1 MCAHFNS
8 QEMEENCF
16 SVFPKR
22 NSHAVLYAQEIK
34 MKRDC
39 VEIRAEPKS
48 LCATDHE
55 VFSWKTPLQSGVLGT
70 QWSTGLTKK
79 FI

>member
-1 MCAHFNS
+1 
-8 QEMEENCF
+8 
-16 SVFPKR
+16 
-22 NSHAVLYAQEIK
+22 

-39 VEIRAEPKS
+39 VRIHAESKS
-48 LCATDHE
+48 LCATGHD
-55 VFSWKTPLQSGVLGT
+55 VFSQKTPLQNGVLGT